1 MKADIDHLFRTPEHT
16 GTVAGWIYREFWEGR
31 DGYDRATLESLLK
44 NADDPHRIPLSLLA
58 RVGEAP
64 AGTVNLIEH
73 DFSKR
78 PELTPWLA
86 ALVVEKRF
94 RGMGIGSALTRALLS
109 EAARL
114 GIETLYLC
122 TDIPEFYARLGA
134 LRHETVD
141 GLHVMRFMI
150 RKTAHVN
157 KT

>member
-1 MKADIDHLFRTPEHT
+1 MKASIGHLCQTPEHT

-31 DGYDRATLESLLK
+31 EGYDRATLETLLK
-44 NADDPHRIPLSLLA
+44 NADDPRRIPLSLLA
-58 RVGEAP
+58 RVRGKP

-114 GIETLYLC
+114 GIEHLYLC
-122 TDIPEFYARLGA
+122 TDIPEFYANLGA
-134 LRHETVD
+134 LPHETVD
-141 GLHVMRFMI
+141 QLHVMRFRI
-150 RKTAHVN
+150 QPTGSCK
-157 KT
+157 